1 LATTDLR
8 RCEVAKVM
16 NASIGTSP
24 ERSGRLA
31 REVSQGIVVLALV
44 GASVGGLLGM
54 VAIATRALSG

>member
-1 LATTDLR
+1 
-8 RCEVAKVM
+8 M
-16 NASIGTSP
+16 NANIGTSP
-24 ERSGRLA
+24 ERNGGLA